1 MATFVSKENRVNFVS
16 RGKMS
21 PEQLQEKLKRKSH
34 TFSNKKKKDNV
45 LSCRKFKQYQHREV
59 F

>member
-34 TFSNKKKKDNV
+34 TFSNKKKKDNA